1 MRKTSQNFSDNTST
15 LAPDIDAMSAFLEVI
30 FGDVMADGMIEIAY
44 TLHDSK
50 DPRQARMFPIADFD
64 DAAAFAAVTF
74 FVSFPRNA

>member
-1 MRKTSQNFSDNTST
+1 MTINSQNLSENTTT
-15 LAPDIDAMSAFLEVI
+15 LAPELDVMSAFLEAV